1 MTVGASDRP
10 GSPEVA
16 RLQASAWAGIFVFG
30 IVMAILGAILPS
42 LFERIG
48 FGAGAAGN
56 LFLTMNF
63 AMLVT
68 SLCFGPL
75 VDRFGFK
82 ALLAVS
88 AFLVAG
94 AFLLLSRATSY
105 GLVLAAAVVLGIGG
119 GGLNGGTNALTSDLH
134 EGEKRASALNVLGIF
149 FGFGAL
155 SIPFLIGTLR
165 DVLGLDKIL
174 WLATGLALVPFVIY
188 TVLRFPKAKQAQGF
202 PLKEAAPIV
211 RSPLLWLA
219 ALILFFQS
227 GNEFTVGGW
236 ISTYLEKTFGFGPG
250 PAALVLAGY
259 WAAVMAGRLVSSR
272 LVRKVGNET
281 AHPRQ
286 RRVGPCRGGAHGLR
300 PVGRR
305 GRGRRGGHRPRL
317 RRHLPHDPGHR
328 RRPFRRVHRDGLQH
342 RHLRR
347 PRRRDAGPLAGRK
360 DRRGLE
366 PAPGARH
373 SGLQLRHDRR
383 ADDAARAADK
393 KSIPIRSKPCAD
405 QRAGRPFPLWP

>member
-10 GSPEVA
+10 GPPEVV

-68 SLCFGPL
+68 SLFFGPL

-88 AFLVAG
+88 ALLVAG
-94 AFLLLSRATSY
+94 AFLLLSRAANY
-105 GLVLAAAVVLGIGG
+105 GLVLGAAVVLGIGG

-134 EGEKRASALNVLGIF
+134 EGDRRGAALNVLGIF

-165 DVLGLDKIL
+165 DVLGLDRIL
-174 WLATGLALVPFVIY
+174 LLATGLALVPFVIY
-188 TVLRFPKAKQAQGF
+188 AVLRFPKAKQAQGF

-211 RSPLLWLA
+211 RSPLLWLCA
-219 ALILFFQS
+219 FILFFQS

-272 LVRKVGNET
+272 LVRKVGNEKLILGSAALALAAATLMAFAPSGAAAAAGAVAIGLGFAAIYPTTLAIVGGRFAAFTGT
-281 AHPRQ
+281 AFSVVIS
-286 RRVGPCRGGAHGLR
+286 VGLVGGMLA
-300 PVGRR
+300 PW
-305 GRGRRGGHRPRL
+305 
-317 RRHLPHDPGHR
+317 
-328 RRPFRRVHRDGLQH
+328 
-342 RHLRR
+342 
-347 PRRRDAGPLAGRK
+347 LAGK
-360 DRRGLE
+360 IAEASSLRRGLVI
-366 PAPGARH
+366 PVINCAMIVVLTALLARQTRQA
-373 SGLQLRHDRR
+373 SR
-383 ADDAARAADK
+383 
-393 KSIPIRSKPCAD
+393 
-405 QRAGRPFPLWP
+405 

>member
-1 MTVGASDRP
+1 VTVGASGRT

-68 SLCFGPL
+68 SLFFGPL

-82 ALLAVS
+82 SLLAVS

-105 GLVLAAAVVLGIGG
+105 GLVLTAAVVLGIGG

-165 DVLGLDKIL
+165 DVLGLDRIL
-174 WLATGLALVPFVIY
+174 LLATGLALVPFVIY
-188 TVLRFPKAKQAQGF
+188 AVLRFPKAKQAQGF
-202 PLKEAAPIV
+202 PLKEAASIA

-219 ALILFFQS
+219 AFILFFQS

-236 ISTYLEKTFGFGPG
+236 ISTYLEKTFEFGPG

-272 LVRKVGNET
+272 LVRKVGNERLILGSAALALVAAALMAFAPSGAAAAAGAVAIGLGFAAIYPTTLAIVGGRFAAFTGT
-281 AHPRQ
+281 AFSIVIS
-286 RRVGPCRGGAHGLR
+286 VGLVGGMLA
-300 PVGRR
+300 PW
-305 GRGRRGGHRPRL
+305 
-317 RRHLPHDPGHR
+317 
-328 RRPFRRVHRDGLQH
+328 
-342 RHLRR
+342 
-347 PRRRDAGPLAGRK
+347 LAGK
-360 DRRGLE
+360 IAEASSLRRGLVI
-366 PAPGARH
+366 PVFNCAMIVVLSTLLARQTRKA
-373 SGLQLRHDRR
+373 SR
-383 ADDAARAADK
+383 
-393 KSIPIRSKPCAD
+393 
-405 QRAGRPFPLWP
+405 

>member
-1 MTVGASDRP
+1 VTVGASDRP

-68 SLCFGPL
+68 SLFFGPL

-88 AFLVAG
+88 ALLVAG

-165 DVLGLDKIL
+165 DVLGLGRIL
-174 WLATGLALVPFVIY
+174 LLATGLALVPFVIY
-188 TVLRFPKAKQAQGF
+188 AVLRFPKAKQAQGF
-202 PLKEAAPIV
+202 PLKEAAPLV

-219 ALILFFQS
+219 AFILFFQS

-272 LVRKVGNET
+272 LVRKVGNEKLILGSAALALVAAALMAFAPSGAAAAAGAVAIGLGFAAIYPTTLAIVGGRFAAFTGT
-281 AHPRQ
+281 AFSIVIS
-286 RRVGPCRGGAHGLR
+286 VGLVGGMLA
-300 PVGRR
+300 PW
-305 GRGRRGGHRPRL
+305 
-317 RRHLPHDPGHR
+317 
-328 RRPFRRVHRDGLQH
+328 
-342 RHLRR
+342 
-347 PRRRDAGPLAGRK
+347 LAGK
-360 DRRGLE
+360 IAEASSLRRGLVI
-366 PAPGARH
+366 PVFNCAMIVVLTALLARQTRKV
-373 SGLQLRHDRR
+373 SR
-383 ADDAARAADK
+383 
-393 KSIPIRSKPCAD
+393 
-405 QRAGRPFPLWP
+405 